1 MDCNASTSK
10 AFPDVEN
17 ARRMAKLAPAT
28 PLAEAARDPKSAA
41 DTLTLQGAF
50 MTATIDT
57 GLSKTDR
64 ADVAQELTK
73 VLADSFA
80 VYLKTHGYH
89 WNVRGP
95 EFFGFHN
102 LLEQQYRDIWAALDD
117 IAERI
122 RALGVLAP
130 QSYSAFGN
138 LTSIKD
144 GDPEKE
150 ALPMLKELMIDHE
163 TLIATTRKA
172 FEAAD
177 AAGDEASA
185 DLMTQRLAAH
195 EKFAWML
202 RSTLGGR

>member
-1 MDCNASTSK
+1 
-10 AFPDVEN
+10 
-17 ARRMAKLAPAT
+17 
-28 PLAEAARDPKSAA
+28 
-41 DTLTLQGAF
+41 

-57 GLSKTDR
+57 GLSKSDR
-64 ADVAQELTK
+64 TDVAQELTK

-95 EFFGFHN
+95 EFFSFHN
-102 LLEQQYRDIWAALDD
+102 LLEQQYREIWTALDD

-130 QSYSAFGN
+130 QSYPAFGN

-150 ALPMLKELMIDHE
+150 ATAMLKELMDDHQ

-172 FEAAD
+172 LEAASD
-177 AAGDEASA
+177 AGDEASA

>member
-1 MDCNASTSK
+1 
-10 AFPDVEN
+10 
-17 ARRMAKLAPAT
+17 
-28 PLAEAARDPKSAA
+28 
-41 DTLTLQGAF
+41 
-50 MTATIDT
+50 MTTKIDT
-57 GLSKTDR
+57 GLTKAVRT
-64 ADVAQELTK
+64 DVAAELTK

-80 VYLKTHGYH
+80 VYMKTHGYH

-95 EFFGFHN
+95 EFFSFHN
-102 LLEQQYRDIWAALDD
+102 LLEQQYRDIWAALDE

-130 QSYSAFGN
+130 QSHSAFGN
-138 LTSIKD
+138 LSAIKD

-150 ALPMLKELMIDHE
+150 AVDMLKELMQDHE

-172 FEAAD
+172 LDTASE
-177 AAGDEASA
+177 AGDEASA

>member
-1 MDCNASTSK
+1 M
-10 AFPDVEN
+10 
-17 ARRMAKLAPAT
+17 PA
-28 PLAEAARDPKSAA
+28 A
-41 DTLTLQGAF
+41 
-50 MTATIDT
+50 IDT
-57 GLSKTDR
+57 GLSQAERT
-64 ADVAQELTK
+64 DVAGELTK
-73 VLADSFA
+73 VLADSYA

-95 EFFGFHN
+95 EFFSFHN
-102 LLEQQYRDIWAALDD
+102 LLEQQYRDVWNAVDT

-144 GDPEKE
+144 GDPEKD
-150 ALPMLKELMIDHE
+150 AIPMLTELMHDHE
-163 TLIATTRKA
+163 TLTATARTA
-172 FEAAD
+172 FEAAST
-177 AAGDEASA
+177 AGDEASA

>member
-1 MDCNASTSK
+1 MTNTGPTAKDRK
-10 AFPDVEN
+10 AVAEGL
-17 ARRMAKLAPAT
+17 AKL
-28 PLAEAARDPKSAA
+28 LA
-41 DTLTLQGAF
+41 DTY
-50 MTATIDT
+50 
-57 GLSKTDR
+57 
-64 ADVAQELTK
+64 
-73 VLADSFA
+73 A

-95 EFFGFHN
+95 EFFGYHN
-102 LLEQQYRDIWAALDD
+102 LLEQQYRDIWAALDE

-130 QSYSAFGN
+130 QSFSGFGN

-150 ALPMLKELMIDHE
+150 AGPMLKELLADHD
-163 TLIATTRKA
+163 TLIATARAA
-172 FEAAD
+172 FEVAD

-185 DLMTQRLAAH
+185 DLLTQRLAAH

>member
-1 MDCNASTSK
+1 M
-10 AFPDVEN
+10 P
-17 ARRMAKLAPAT
+17 
-28 PLAEAARDPKSAA
+28 
-41 DTLTLQGAF
+41 
-50 MTATIDT
+50 ATIDT
-57 GLSKTDR
+57 GLSQTDR
-64 ADVAQELTK
+64 GRVAEELTK

-80 VYLKTHGYH
+80 LYLKTHGYH

-95 EFFGFHN
+95 EFFSFHN
-102 LLEQQYRDIWAALDD
+102 LLEQQYRDIWAALDE

-130 QSYSAFGN
+130 QSFSGFGN

-144 GDPEKE
+144 GDSEKE
-150 ALPMLKELMIDHE
+150 AIPMLKELMQDHE
-163 TLIATTRKA
+163 TLIATARAA
-172 FEAAD
+172 FEAAQT
-177 AAGDEASA
+177 AGDEASA

>member
-1 MDCNASTSK
+1 
-10 AFPDVEN
+10 
-17 ARRMAKLAPAT
+17 
-28 PLAEAARDPKSAA
+28 
-41 DTLTLQGAF
+41 

-57 GLSKTDR
+57 GISSSDR
-64 ADVAQELTK
+64 TDVAQELTK

-95 EFFGFHN
+95 EFFSFHN
-102 LLEQQYRDIWAALDD
+102 LLEEQYREIWAALDD

-130 QSYSAFGN
+130 QSYPAFGN
-138 LTSIKD
+138 LTAIKD
-144 GDPEKE
+144 GDPER
-150 ALPMLKELMIDHE
+150 AANDMLRELMQDHE

-172 FEAAD
+172 LAAAAD
-177 AAGDEASA
+177 AGDEASA

>member
-1 MDCNASTSK
+1 
-10 AFPDVEN
+10 
-17 ARRMAKLAPAT
+17 
-28 PLAEAARDPKSAA
+28 
-41 DTLTLQGAF
+41 
-50 MTATIDT
+50 MTVTIDT
-57 GLSKTDR
+57 GLSKTER
-64 ADVAQELTK
+64 NDVAEALTK

-95 EFFGFHN
+95 EFFSFHN
-102 LLEQQYRDIWAALDD
+102 LLEQQYTDMWNALDD

-130 QSYSAFGN
+130 QSYPAFGN

-150 ALPMLKELMIDHE
+150 ATAMLKELMQDHE
-163 TLIATTRKA
+163 TLIATARKA
-172 FEAAD
+172 LDVASD
-177 AAGDEASA
+177 AGDEASA

>member
-1 MDCNASTSK
+1 
-10 AFPDVEN
+10 
-17 ARRMAKLAPAT
+17 
-28 PLAEAARDPKSAA
+28 
-41 DTLTLQGAF
+41 
-50 MTATIDT
+50 MTAQIDT

-64 ADVAQELTK
+64 KDVAQELTK

-95 EFFGFHN
+95 EFFGYHN

-130 QSYSAFGN
+130 QSSSAFGN
-138 LTSIKD
+138 LTAIKD
-144 GDPEKE
+144 GDPET
-150 ALPMLKELMIDHE
+150 AAADMLKELMQDHE
-163 TLIATTRKA
+163 TLIATVRKA
-172 FEAAD
+172 LETASD
-177 AAGDEASA
+177 AGDEATA
-185 DLMTQRLAAH
+185 DLMTQRLGAH

>member
-1 MDCNASTSK
+1 
-10 AFPDVEN
+10 
-17 ARRMAKLAPAT
+17 
-28 PLAEAARDPKSAA
+28 
-41 DTLTLQGAF
+41 
-50 MTATIDT
+50 MTAKIDT
-57 GLSKTDR
+57 GLTKAERS
-64 ADVAQELTK
+64 DVAGELTK

-95 EFFGFHN
+95 EFFSFHN

-122 RALGVLAP
+122 RAVGVLAP
-130 QSYSAFGN
+130 QSFSGFGN

-150 ALPMLKELMIDHE
+150 ATAMLKELMQDHE
-163 TLIATTRKA
+163 TLIATARKA
-172 FEAAD
+172 LEVAD
-177 AAGDEASA
+177 EAGDEASA
-185 DLMTQRLAAH
+185 DLITQRLGAH

>member
-1 MDCNASTSK
+1 
-10 AFPDVEN
+10 
-17 ARRMAKLAPAT
+17 
-28 PLAEAARDPKSAA
+28 
-41 DTLTLQGAF
+41 

-57 GLSKTDR
+57 GLSQAERT
-64 ADVAQELTK
+64 DVAQELTK

-95 EFFGFHN
+95 EFFSFHN
-102 LLEQQYRDIWAALDD
+102 LLEQQYRDIWAALDT

-130 QSYSAFGN
+130 QSFSGFGN

-150 ALPMLKELMIDHE
+150 AIPMLKELLKDHE
-163 TLIATTRKA
+163 TLIGTARKA
-172 FEAAD
+172 FAAAD

>member
-1 MDCNASTSK
+1 MI
-10 AFPDVEN
+10 
-17 ARRMAKLAPAT
+17 
-28 PLAEAARDPKSAA
+28 
-41 DTLTLQGAF
+41 
-50 MTATIDT
+50 ATIDT
-57 GLSKTDR
+57 GLTKTER
-64 ADVAQELTK
+64 TDVAQELTK

-95 EFFGFHN
+95 EFFSFHN
-102 LLEQQYRDIWAALDD
+102 LLEQQYRDIWAALDE

-130 QSYSAFGN
+130 QSFSGFGN

-150 ALPMLKELMIDHE
+150 ATAMLKELLKDHE
-163 TLIATTRKA
+163 TLIATAREA
-172 FEAAD
+172 FDAAD

>member
-1 MDCNASTSK
+1 M
-10 AFPDVEN
+10 
-17 ARRMAKLAPAT
+17 
-28 PLAEAARDPKSAA
+28 
-41 DTLTLQGAF
+41 TL
-50 MTATIDT
+50 TIDT
-57 GLSKTDR
+57 GLSKAER
-64 ADVAQELTK
+64 GDVAEALTR

-95 EFFGFHN
+95 EFIALHN

-122 RALGVLAP
+122 RALGILAP

-144 GDPEKE
+144 GDPERE
-150 ALPMLKELMIDHE
+150 APDMLKELLKDHE
-163 TLIATTRKA
+163 TLIATARQA
-172 FEAAD
+172 FDAAD
-177 AAGDEASA
+177 EAGDEASA

>member
-1 MDCNASTSK
+1 
-10 AFPDVEN
+10 
-17 ARRMAKLAPAT
+17 
-28 PLAEAARDPKSAA
+28 
-41 DTLTLQGAF
+41 
-50 MTATIDT
+50 MTASIHT
-57 GLSKTDR
+57 GLAKADR
-64 ADVAQELTK
+64 TGVAEGLTK
-73 VLADSFA
+73 VLADSYA

-95 EFFGFHN
+95 QFIGIHT
-102 LLEQQYRDIWAALDD
+102 LLEQQYRETWEALDE

-122 RALGVLAP
+122 RALGEFAP
-130 QSYSAFGN
+130 MTFGN

-150 ALPMLKELMIDHE
+150 ATAMLRELLKDHE
-163 TLIATTRKA
+163 TLIATARKA

>member
-1 MDCNASTSK
+1 
-10 AFPDVEN
+10 
-17 ARRMAKLAPAT
+17 
-28 PLAEAARDPKSAA
+28 
-41 DTLTLQGAF
+41 

-57 GLSKTDR
+57 GLTKAERS
-64 ADVAQELTK
+64 DVAQELTK

-95 EFFGFHN
+95 EFFSFHN
-102 LLEQQYRDIWAALDD
+102 LLEQQYRDIWAALDEL
-117 IAERI
+117 AERI

-130 QSYSAFGN
+130 QSFSGFGN

-144 GDPEKE
+144 GDPQKE
-150 ALPMLKELMIDHE
+150 ATAMLKELMQDHE
-163 TLIATTRKA
+163 TLIASARKA
-172 FEAAD
+172 LEVAD
-177 AAGDEASA
+177 EAGDEASA
-185 DLMTQRLAAH
+185 DLLTQRLGAH

>member
-1 MDCNASTSK
+1 
-10 AFPDVEN
+10 
-17 ARRMAKLAPAT
+17 
-28 PLAEAARDPKSAA
+28 
-41 DTLTLQGAF
+41 
-50 MTATIDT
+50 MTATIHT

-95 EFFGFHN
+95 EFFSFHN
-102 LLEQQYRDIWAALDD
+102 LLEQQYREIWTALDD

-130 QSYSAFGN
+130 QSFSGFGN

-150 ALPMLKELMIDHE
+150 ATAMLNELMQDHE

-172 FEAAD
+172 LEAASE
-177 AAGDEASA
+177 AGDEASA
-185 DLMTQRLAAH
+185 DLMTQRLSAH